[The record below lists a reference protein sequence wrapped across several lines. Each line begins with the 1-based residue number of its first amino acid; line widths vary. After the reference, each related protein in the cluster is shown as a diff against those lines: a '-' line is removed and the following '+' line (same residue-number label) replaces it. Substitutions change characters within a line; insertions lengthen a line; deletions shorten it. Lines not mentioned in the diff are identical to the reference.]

1 MDEQDNQQEKHPLQE
16 RMEIE
21 RANLEPLRNSIESA
35 RLRRS
40 EAAGNVIMADK
51 EIALIES
58 KLSNWKRWRQ
68 YQAERVGIFERR
80 MKLDREEL
88 RSIEDYEG
96 GEE

>member
-21 RANLEPLRNSIESA
+21 RANLEPLRNSIEAA

-40 EAAGNVIMADK
+40 EAAGNVVMADK

>member
-40 EAAGNVIMADK
+40 EAAGNVVMADK

>member
-1 MDEQDNQQEKHPLQE
+1 
-16 RMEIE
+16 
-21 RANLEPLRNSIESA
+21 
-35 RLRRS
+35 
-40 EAAGNVIMADK
+40 MADK